1 MCARARRKNSR
12 PPCVI
17 TESAFILLCPASC
30 SVGSLHFSMEA
41 LSPLFF
47 FPCYPALA
55 FSLRAHFAPGILN
68 ENWWAPCLFD
78 VVWTIRGRWQCER
91 QDKTSPFNTYKG
103 MARKWAV
110 YIAIASPLNSRV
122 FPPTVPY
129 SLYLHARRT
138 HALGLYN
145 ADKWVSLILL
155 FFVFRGNAVAAG
167 RPARG

>member
-1 MCARARRKNSR
+1 M
-12 PPCVI
+12 PCVVFCRI
-17 TESAFILLCPASC
+17 SSLFHGSSFSSFLLSLLSC
-30 SVGSLHFSMEA
+30 
-41 LSPLFF
+41 
-47 FPCYPALA
+47 LA

-91 QDKTSPFNTYKG
+91 QDKTYSFNTYKG

-145 ADKWVSLILL
+145 ADKWVSLILFFCLSWKRRCSRATRPGIIL
-155 FFVFRGNAVAAG
+155 FPFVKSYGLPVR
-167 RPARG
+167 